1 MEASYCILLIS
12 LEQQQKQHEQYQQP
26 TMKKTGGGNGS
37 AVHSR
42 VQSADKRRRNINSPQ
57 ITVRNERERE
67 RERANMGR
75 WKMREKFLL

>member
-1 MEASYCILLIS
+1 
-12 LEQQQKQHEQYQQP
+12 
-26 TMKKTGGGNGS
+26 MKKTGGGNGS

>member
-1 MEASYCILLIS
+1 
-12 LEQQQKQHEQYQQP
+12 
-26 TMKKTGGGNGS
+26 MKKTGGGNGS

-67 RERANMGR
+67 GKYGKMENEREIPSVG
-75 WKMREKFLL
+75 